1 MRQRALDITPL
12 HPEADE
18 AAAEVRGAR
27 SLAYLGG
34 HRMVVD
40 TFGDRGP
47 VIARCLAT
55 IDPDVLAR
63 GGARGALVNV
73 VFAQGN
79 PEHPIVMGFV
89 DDGMGAGTP
98 GAPAEPVVA
107 PPSSG
112 QTGPDLA
119 LRVDGRPRVLPIE
132 AQEELILKCGQ
143 ASITLKRDGKIVIKG
158 RYVESHASS
167 TNRIKGAQVKI
178 N

>member
-1 MRQRALDITPL
+1 
-12 HPEADE
+12 
-18 AAAEVRGAR
+18 
-27 SLAYLGG
+27 
-34 HRMVVD
+34 MVVD

-63 GGARGALVNV
+63 GAARGALVNV

-89 DDGMGAGTP
+89 DQETA
-98 GAPAEPVVA
+98 AVA
-107 PPSSG
+107 SPSSG
-112 QTGPDLA
+112 QIGPELG
-119 LRVDGRPRVLPIE
+119 LRVDGRARVLPIE

-143 ASITLKRDGKIVIKG
+143 ASITLKRDGKIIIKG
-158 RYVESHASS
+158 RYVESRASS

>member
-12 HPEADE
+12 HPEEDE
-18 AAAEVRGAR
+18 AAAEARVAR
-27 SLAYLGG
+27 SLAHLGG

-40 TFGDRGP
+40 TFSDRGP

-55 IDPDVLAR
+55 LDPDLLAR
-63 GGARGALVNV
+63 GAARGALVRV

-89 DDGMGAGTP
+89 DDETGAAAP

-107 PPSSG
+107 SPAWG
-112 QTGPDLA
+112 QTDPGLE
-119 LRVDGRPRVLPIE
+119 LHVDGRPRVLPIE

-143 ASITLKRDGKIVIKG
+143 ASITLQRDGKIVIKG
-158 RYVESHASS
+158 RYVESRASS